1 MIDFAYDP
9 PMGPL
14 VILHQDAQVLVVDKP
29 PGLLSVP
36 GKLEGRQD
44 CLESRLRRAYPNSLL
59 VHRLDCDTS
68 GVMIFARS
76 KAAQGF
82 LGQEFEKRR
91 ARKTYVAVVTGE
103 VLGESGHIDLPL
115 GADWPNRPRQM
126 VDHDTGRPA
135 QTDWQVIAR
144 REGSTVLRLHP
155 LTGRSHQLRVH
166 LLSLGHPIQGD
177 PIYDPFR
184 ARNFPR
190 LMLHAESLSLHHP
203 ATGQWVTYASP
214 CPIHFGEIL
223 PPEAPAPA
231 TGAGASGGSI

>member
-1 MIDFAYDP
+1 MIDFDYNP

-14 VILHQDAQVLVVDKP
+14 VILHRDAQVLVVDKP

-44 CLESRLRRAYPNSLL
+44 CLETRLRRAYPNSLL

-91 ARKTYVAVVTGE
+91 ARKTYVAVVMGE

-177 PIYDPFR
+177 PIYDPAR
-184 ARNFPR
+184 AKNFPR

-203 ATGQWVTYASP
+203 ATGQWVTYTSP
-214 CPIHFGEIL
+214 CPLHFGEIS

-231 TGAGASGGSI
+231 EKASGGSI